1 LRINDL
7 RNCGS
12 SEATFQNR
20 SQNTSADFLSRS
32 PLSNDAEER
41 LQSEI
46 FSPPRREA
54 SPRRLIASD

>member
-46 FSPPRREA
+46 FFAAVP
-54 SPRRLIASD
+54 